1 MLPARTDVLVNK
13 ILKKHFHKWWI
24 FVHIQCIL
32 VLVSNRL
39 PKPPGVKMNTMSQ
52 EQTSWNNVCG
62 LPVKFLLTRIVL
74 NYANGSSTLEEYTE
88 YYNRMTVE
96 QKQIAD
102 DMVMEIAIATKKEM
116 I

>member
-1 MLPARTDVLVNK
+1 
-13 ILKKHFHKWWI
+13 
-24 FVHIQCIL
+24 
-32 VLVSNRL
+32 
-39 PKPPGVKMNTMSQ
+39 MNTMSQ

-96 QKQIAD
+96 QKQFAD
-102 DMVMEIAIATKKEM
+102 DMIMEIAVATKKEM